1 MNFVR
6 LVACGIVLIAGMV
19 WLSAG
24 AEAQGDKCQKTVE
37 KLITQVEEPSNE
49 DVSKFRSECPNE
61 DRSYRDLKRYRDRVK
76 EQRRLIA
83 EAVDIVK
90 TAVDGL
96 TK

>member
-1 MNFVR
+1 MKIVR
-6 LVACGIVLIAGMV
+6 LGACGLVLLAGMI
-19 WLSAG
+19 WLSGG
-24 AEAQGDKCQKTVE
+24 AEAQGDKCRKAFE
-37 KLITQVEEPSNE
+37 KLAFQPEDPSNE
-49 DVSKFRSECPNE
+49 EVSKFRSECPSE

-83 EAVDIVK
+83 EAADIVR